1 MTGLT
6 LKIVLR
12 FLGVTLALA
21 GAAAFVTGRAIAH
34 GWRPPVQIVGAT
46 FGLALAA
53 RFIDYAL
60 FGQSLTWGRLGL
72 DYALLLALGFLG
84 HRLTRARQMREQ
96 YPWLAAS
103 TDRAP

>member
-12 FLGVTLALA
+12 FLGITLAIA
-21 GAAAFVTGRAIAH
+21 GSAAFISGRAIAN
-34 GWRPPVQIVGAT
+34 GWRPPLQIVAAAS
-46 FGLALAA
+46 GLALAA

-60 FGQSLTWGRLGL
+60 FWVPMSWERLAA
-72 DYALLLALGFLG
+72 DFVLLLALGFLG

-96 YPWLAAS
+96 YPWLQ
-103 TDRAP
+103 RARPDA